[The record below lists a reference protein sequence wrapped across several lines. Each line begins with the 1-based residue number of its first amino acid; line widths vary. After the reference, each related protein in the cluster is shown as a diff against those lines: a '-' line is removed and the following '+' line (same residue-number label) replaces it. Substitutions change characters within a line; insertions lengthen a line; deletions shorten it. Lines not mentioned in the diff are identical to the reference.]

1 MKGFS
6 QLHPFSILQYAET
19 TVFLYMLVYET
30 TAALKVYPVLW
41 QTFYT
46 RGFDRLIREED
57 MNSVFQI
64 RDNCMTIRVP
74 EELDHHN
81 ALPIQQEADEVMM
94 NRNIQTIIFDFRDT
108 SFMDSSGIG
117 VLMGRYRA
125 IQRKGGRIQAENVNE
140 RIEKILQMSGISKL
154 IPVNRKKEWL

>member
-1 MKGFS
+1 
-6 QLHPFSILQYAET
+6 
-19 TVFLYMLVYET
+19 
-30 TAALKVYPVLW
+30 
-41 QTFYT
+41 
-46 RGFDRLIREED
+46 
-57 MNSVFQI
+57 MNNVFQI
-64 RDNCMTIRVP
+64 RGNCMTIRVP

-94 NRNIQTIIFDFRDT
+94 NRDIQRIVFDFRDT

-125 IQRKGGRIQAENVNE
+125 IQRNGGRIQAENVSE

-154 IPVNRKKEWL
+154 IPVARKKEWL

>member
-1 MKGFS
+1 
-6 QLHPFSILQYAET
+6 
-19 TVFLYMLVYET
+19 
-30 TAALKVYPVLW
+30 
-41 QTFYT
+41 
-46 RGFDRLIREED
+46 

-140 RIEKILQMSGISKL
+140 RIEKILIMSGITKL
-154 IPVNRKKEWL
+154 IPVNSKKVWMLAGGHLASLNGCQMRRRIFRVKKGDYLWKTPMKCFWNLIADP